1 MLPGRQ
7 PRQLVGLVFLLQ
19 AQHQRVEIAFE
30 DGGQVVQGQALDA
43 VVGDPAL
50 RGKLH
55 RERYETVA
63 PLPAY
68 APPKGRQL
76 GD

>member
-7 PRQLVGLVFLLQ
+7 PRQLVGLVLLLQ

-43 VVGDPAL
+43 VVGDPAC
-50 RGKLH
+50 GKL
-55 RERYETVA
+55 
-63 PLPAY
+63 
-68 APPKGRQL
+68 
-76 GD
+76 